1 MTGAAQPPV
10 GFEEARQRL
19 KDLGYL
25 DGRVERF
32 VFRRALAGR
41 GGLFLPGLL
50 SLAFA
55 AALACAASVET
66 SDPAFGRAP
75 GPLFA
80 AFAHFFV
87 SWLAPSALLAAAAAL
102 LADRARRPELGGL
115 AVGLV
120 AGGLP
125 IALWIAGSYA
135 LGGGLLHALVWGV
148 PVSAAALLAAE
159 SMRSGFLARAYA
171 HSSVLPERVRRGVFL
186 AVAVAG
192 MIAAASL
199 FELRREPEAVRPPQP
214 SGVLDEV
221 RVIAVDGL
229 ELDGPVSRTS
239 PRLKDLFDIGATG
252 WWPAQKGTPPEI
264 WMNLATGVP
273 PARHGVRALE
283 RVRPVGSSLALRP
296 PPGTAWYMRGVGRA
310 LGLVESAP
318 VSARDRRSLT
328 FWEVYSSAGLPS
340 AAVGWWSSGPW
351 PGASVVGN
359 EDVLAR
365 AKAGVDVDRIAVE
378 ALRKTSGRGAVTLST
393 AYLPSSDIVR
403 ADAAARALA
412 LSHVESFLEEQVAEL
427 LNRTQTL
434 VLIVLAVDSHPP
446 EGGLGRMIVFD
457 RAAARGAKVRIQPE
471 DVAPSILA
479 RAGIPAAADLPGHS
493 ATALFDARFLERAT
507 VPSYGP
513 RILMAPGQGTVSD
526 REYLEKLRSLG
537 YLN

>member
-1 MTGAAQPPV
+1 VTGAAQPPV
-10 GFEEARQRL
+10 SLDEARERL

-55 AALACAASVET
+55 AALACAAAVET

-87 SWLAPSALLAAAAAL
+87 SWLAPAALLAAAAAF
-102 LADRARRPELGGL
+102 LADRARLPERGGL
-115 AVGLV
+115 AAGLV
-120 AGGLP
+120 AGALV

-171 HSSVLPERVRRGVFL
+171 HSSVLPERARRGVFL

-192 MIAAASL
+192 MIAAAS
-199 FELRREPEAVRPPQP
+199 FFALRREPEAVRPPQP
-214 SGVLDEV
+214 GGMIDEV

-229 ELDGPVSRTS
+229 ELDGPAARTS
-239 PRLKDLFDIGATG
+239 PKLKELFDQGATG

-273 PARHGVRALE
+273 AERHGVRALE
-283 RVRPVGSSLALRP
+283 RVRPIGSSLALRP

-310 LGLVESAP
+310 LHLVKSAP

-328 FWEVYSSAGLPS
+328 FWEVYSSAGLRS
-340 AAVGWWSSGPW
+340 ASVGWWSSGPW

-359 EDVLAR
+359 DEVLAK
-365 AKAGVDVDRIAVE
+365 AKNGEDVDRVALDM
-378 ALRKTSGRGAVTLST
+378 LRKMAEGGADMLST
-393 AYLPSSDIVR
+393 VYLPSPDIVR
-403 ADAAARALA
+403 ADAAARAQA
-412 LSHVESFLEEQVAEL
+412 ISFVESFLEAQVSEL
-427 LNRTQTL
+427 QGRARAF
-434 VLIVLAVDSHPP
+434 VLIVLAADSHPP
-446 EGGLGRMIVFD
+446 EGGLGRMVVFD
-457 RAAARGAKVRIQPE
+457 RGGARGAKVRIQPD

-479 RAGIPAAADLPGHS
+479 RAGIPAAADLPGR
-493 ATALFDARFLERAT
+493 AAAALFEGRSLEKAT

-513 RILMAPGQGTVSD
+513 RILMAPGQRTVSD
-526 REYLEKLRSLG
+526 REYLEKLKSLG